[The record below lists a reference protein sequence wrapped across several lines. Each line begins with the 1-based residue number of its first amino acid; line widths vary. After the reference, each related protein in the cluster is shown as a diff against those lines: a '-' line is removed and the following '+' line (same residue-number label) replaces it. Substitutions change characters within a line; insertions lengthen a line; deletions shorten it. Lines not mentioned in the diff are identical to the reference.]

1 MKHPFALPLF
11 GLLLALFFGAASAQT
26 PVPFWHSM
34 GAVEETVDA
43 LAAAFNASQ
52 DNYRIEPRYVGP
64 YPEAQTKLLAAAEPP
79 VLFQAELGFFPR
91 LVEEGVLLPLGDL
104 TAALPEA
111 FVADFYPGLWAYGVL
126 NGERYGLPWNAS
138 TPVLFYNATAFAQR
152 GVAPPTTWE
161 EFEEAADRLTTRAT
175 VGLVALAEAWTFE
188 AMVTTRGGSLV
199 TEDGAPTFDSPEA
212 VEALT
217 LLTRLVDEREALPRT
232 LAEANFAL
240 LDFVRTKG
248 MMVFASPANLPE
260 ATRFSVAFDIGAAP
274 VPVGV
279 SPAVPLGGAQLVILE
294 GASEAQRVGAFA
306 FWEFLMEPE
315 NLQTWV
321 EASYYLPTRR
331 SALPLLEPWYEE
343 DTNRRAAL
351 SQLETA
357 VPRPRVAAFSTWSG
371 FLEEALER
379 ALKGQATPEEALA
392 EAQRRAEA
400 AR

>member
-1 MKHPFALPLF
+1 MRFFALL
-11 GLLLALFFGAASAQT
+11 LFFGTALAQT
-26 PVPFWHSM
+26 PISFWHSM
-34 GAVEETVDA
+34 GAVEETVNS
-43 LAAAFNASQ
+43 LAETFNASQ
-52 DNYRIEPRYVGP
+52 SDYRLEPRYVGP
-64 YPEAQTKLLAAAEPP
+64 YPEAQTKLLAAAERP
-79 VLFQAELGFFPR
+79 VLFQAELSFFPR
-91 LVEEGVLLPLGDL
+91 LVEEGLALPLNDL
-104 TAALPEA
+104 TAALPDA

-138 TPVLFYNATAFAQR
+138 TPVLFYNATAFGQR
-152 GVAPPTTWE
+152 GTAPPKTWD
-161 EFEEAADRLTTRAT
+161 EFEEAAARLTTRAT
-175 VGLVALAEAWTFE
+175 TGFIALAEAWTFE

-199 TEDGAPTFDSPEA
+199 TEDGAPNFDSPEA
-212 VEALT
+212 IEALHM
-217 LLTRLVDEREALPRT
+217 LTRLVDAREALPRT

-248 MMVFASPANLPE
+248 MMVFASPANLPD
-260 ATRFSVAFDIGAAP
+260 ATRFSIAFQIAAAP
-274 VPVGV
+274 VPVGS
-279 SPAVPLGGAQLVILE
+279 SPAVPLGGAQLVVLE
-294 GASEAQRVGAFA
+294 GASEAQRAGAFA

-315 NLQTWV
+315 NLKTWV
-321 EASYYLPTRR
+321 EASYYLPARR
-331 SALPLLEPWYEE
+331 AALPLLEPWYAE
-343 DTNRRAAL
+343 DANRRAAL